1 MYLQKNPQQNHKIS
15 SFMVTVALNCD
26 GDYATRSI
34 ISCNWVLVNSSIEN
48 IILDLESI
56 FAGSHQQGNCDI
68 NKDTCENVIY
78 VPLFL
83 PFNC

>member
-34 ISCNWVLVNSSIEN
+34 ISCSIEN